1 MSLVVFIHIST
12 GISIINASQL
22 SSSEVSTDCQFW
34 SRRNYSSLF
43 ICYITYQWQHGDLTP
58 SMTWLNVLLN
68 WSEVQLH
75 AEASEIPS
83 LFPFWHSVWIEP
95 KGRSGSWGFPLS
107 LHFQI
112 SLLIPDREM
121 DVLTASVARGFPGR
135 DAGGPC
141 VLLGSQGDGLAL
153 AVTDSVSS
161 RVGYVWQDMVGT
173 GHLRPWKL
181 GADAEMVKHIEDRL
195 PTHICR
201 GARQVTCLRKASK
214 VATLGTVTTQLPLI
228 MITQKFESVSCQLFE
243 RSQMSGV
250 YDKSSDF

>member
-1 MSLVVFIHIST
+1 MRLPTIPTFPDQLV
-12 GISIINASQL
+12 NP
-22 SSSEVSTDCQFW
+22 
-34 SRRNYSSLF
+34 
-43 ICYITYQWQHGDLTP
+43 WQRDGCVNSFCGLR
-58 SMTWLNVLLN
+58 
-68 WSEVQLH
+68 
-75 AEASEIPS
+75 
-83 LFPFWHSVWIEP
+83 FPWW
-95 KGRSGSWGFPLS
+95 RC
-107 LHFQI
+107 
-112 SLLIPDREM
+112 
-121 DVLTASVARGFPGR
+121 
-135 DAGGPC
+135 GGPC
-141 VLLGSQGDGLAL
+141 MLLGSQGDRLAL

-161 RVGYVWQDMVGT
+161 RVGYAWQDVVGT

-228 MITQKFESVSCQLFE
+228 MITQKFESVSCQLFK